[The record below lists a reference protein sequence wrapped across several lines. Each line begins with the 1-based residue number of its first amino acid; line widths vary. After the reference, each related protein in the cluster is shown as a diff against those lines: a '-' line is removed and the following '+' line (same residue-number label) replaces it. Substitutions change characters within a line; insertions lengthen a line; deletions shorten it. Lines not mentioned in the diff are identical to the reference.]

1 MSADAKAPST
11 LKGYTLPRTPLGSS
25 SHIPAPPWHFV
36 GDVLV
41 IEYWAD
47 PAAAAAALP
56 DGLVPHEDSGRMTAM
71 FVDWQSCSGDGSELL
86 DPVGAQYRE
95 FLVTVAATHN
105 GREVAFCPHIVVT
118 ADFCLV
124 RGLIQGFPKKLGS
137 VAITRTFGLDLVAD
151 PGLWA
156 GSQFAGTAA
165 VADRRVAQ
173 ATVTLERTTETVSPH
188 FAVPVVNV
196 RYYPRLAASGRT
208 PRRARRRRARTRR
221 HLRPCHVGDLGGDR
235 KLRTFDAPAELHA
248 LAPVRVGRG
257 FRFTYGYSIND
268 LRTLEQL

>member
-1 MSADAKAPST
+1 MPAEDKVPST
-11 LKGYTLPRTPLGSS
+11 LKGYTLPRTPQGRSN
-25 SHIPAPPWHFV
+25 HIPAPPWHFV

-56 DGLVPHEDSGRMTAM
+56 DGLVPHQDGGRMTAM

-86 DPVGAQYRE
+86 DPVIAQYRE

-118 ADFCLV
+118 ADFSLV

-137 VAITRTFGLDLVAD
+137 VAITRTFGLDVVAD
-151 PGLWA
+151 PGLRA
-156 GSQFAGTAA
+156 GSRFAGTAA
-165 VADRRVAQ
+165 VADRRVAE

-196 RYYPRLAASGRT
+196 RYFPRLEAGRHEEPAVNELVRVVTYDRAMSEIWEGTASFT
-208 PRRARRRRARTRR
+208 
-221 HLRPCHVGDLGGDR
+221 
-235 KLRTFDAPAELHA
+235 TFDAPRDDLHA

-268 LRTLEQL
+268 LRTLDQL